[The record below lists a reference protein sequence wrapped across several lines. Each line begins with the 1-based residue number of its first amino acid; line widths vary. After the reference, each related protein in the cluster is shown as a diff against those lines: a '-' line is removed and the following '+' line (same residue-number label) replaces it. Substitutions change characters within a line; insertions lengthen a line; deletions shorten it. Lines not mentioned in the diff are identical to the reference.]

1 MSVTTRDILDIISE
15 ISKRIDSVDVNKRI
29 DSVDVNKRQRSIIGS
44 EIHCLDWEDAKSA
57 LIAHGS
63 IRALCAD
70 CGDVS
75 DKRIMSYEEIFS
87 VGARKAYIIYV
98 CKKCGC
104 THRVIAIR
112 GIIIECTVEYPNHDN
127 GAFWYTRLKP

>member
-44 EIHCLDWEDAKSA
+44 EIHYRDDDKYP
-57 LIAHGS
+57 LIAVR
-63 IRALCAD
+63 IPCVCCD
-70 CGDVS
+70 DVS
-75 DKRIMSYEEIFS
+75 DKRIMSCEERFD

-98 CKKCGC
+98 CRECGC
-104 THRVIAIR
+104 THHVIAIR
-112 GIIIECTVEYPNHDN
+112 GIIVECAVEYPNHDD
-127 GAFWYTRLKP
+127 GDFWYSRLKP